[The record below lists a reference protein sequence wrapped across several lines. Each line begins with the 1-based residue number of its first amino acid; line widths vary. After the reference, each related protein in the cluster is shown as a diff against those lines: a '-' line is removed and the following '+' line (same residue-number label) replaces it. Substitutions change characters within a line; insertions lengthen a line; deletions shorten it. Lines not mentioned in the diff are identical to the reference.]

1 MTQHMAIQLFQV
13 DAFTDTA
20 FQGNPA
26 AVCVLPAQRD
36 ETWMR
41 SVAQEMNLSETAFV
55 VPQNDGFSLRWFTP
69 LTEIDLCGHA
79 TLASAHVL
87 WESGV
92 LEAGTPARFWTH
104 SGLLIAEQTGDEIQ
118 LMFPLIEQTQADAPP
133 GLLDALGTQAQYV
146 GRAGNKYLLHLA
158 DESAV
163 RQLTPD
169 FPSLRQLPLRGVMVT
184 AAADPTS
191 PHDFVSRYFA
201 PWVGIDEDP
210 VTGSAH
216 CCLGPYWSNMLGKNE
231 LTAYQASARG
241 GSLRLR
247 ISDDNVELIGRAVT
261 VLTGNLLC

>member
-1 MTQHMAIQLFQV
+1 MAIQIFQV

-36 ETWMR
+36 DAWMR
-41 SVAQEMNLSETAFV
+41 SVAQEMNLSETAFI
-55 VPQNDGFSLRWFTP
+55 VPQADGFSLRWFTP
-69 LTEIDLCGHA
+69 LTEVDLCGHA

-92 LEAGTPARFWTH
+92 LKAGTAARFWTR
-104 SGLLIAEQTGDEIQ
+104 SGLLTAVQTEDGIQ
-118 LMFPLIEQTQADAPP
+118 LTFPVIEQTPADAPP
-133 GLLDALGTQAQYV
+133 GLLDALGTQAIYV
-146 GRAGNKYLLHLA
+146 GRAGNMYLLHLA

-169 FPSLRQLPLRGVMVT
+169 FPALRLLSLRGVMVT
-184 AAADPTS
+184 AAADPAS

-216 CCLGPYWSNMLGKNE
+216 CCLGPYWSKVVGKNE
-231 LTAYQASARG
+231 LTAYQASGRG
-241 GSLRLR
+241 GRLRLH
-247 ISDDNVELIGRAVT
+247 IADDHVELIGRAVT
-261 VLTGNLLC
+261 VLTGKLLC